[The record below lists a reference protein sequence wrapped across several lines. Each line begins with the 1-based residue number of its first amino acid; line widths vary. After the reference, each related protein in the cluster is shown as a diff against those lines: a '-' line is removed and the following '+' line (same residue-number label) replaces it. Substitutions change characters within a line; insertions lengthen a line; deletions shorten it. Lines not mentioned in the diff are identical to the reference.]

1 VKVGEDLVR
10 RYTPS
15 LGCTLIFVA
24 TITIQRSNA
33 VVLHVGNNAPLEVQI
48 LRLAAA
54 LKQT

>member
-1 VKVGEDLVR
+1 M
-10 RYTPS
+10 
-15 LGCTLIFVA
+15 IFVA